1 MATLSFTQSLRK
13 CIILVLS
20 ESPTKDTLLNL
31 ACHEVINHLEYNG
44 SLVNYEDSDLVQE
57 LEDYVRFKKYSSS
70 AIDLVIT
77 AIANALCC
85 KILLLQEKETGYQL
99 ECSDHVILP
108 MRDPQ
113 KPLFTI
119 RLLWRGEHY
128 DSLAEQGM
136 LLYS

>member
-1 MATLSFTQSLRK
+1 MATVSFTQSLHQ

-20 ESPTKDTLLNL
+20 SHQRFSVKFSILWSHKSFGILWKFCKL
-31 ACHEVINHLEYNG
+31 R
-44 SLVNYEDSDLVQE
+44 DSDLVQE
-57 LEDYVRFKKYSSS
+57 LEDYIRFKKYSSS
-70 AIDLVIT
+70 TIDLVIT

-128 DSLAEQGM
+128 DSLVEQGM

>member
-1 MATLSFTQSLRK
+1 MATVSFTQSLQQ

-31 ACHEVINHLEYNG
+31 ACHEVINDLEYYG
-44 SLVNYEDSDLVQE
+44 SFVNYEDSDLVQE
-57 LEDYVRFKKYSSS
+57 LEDYIRFKKYSSS
-70 AIDLVIT
+70 TIDLVIT

-99 ECSDHVILP
+99 ECSDHVKSP
-108 MRDPQ
+108 MWDPQ

-119 RLLWRGEHY
+119 RLLWPGEHH
-128 DSLAEQGM
+128 E
-136 LLYS
+136 